1 MSAKN
6 RLSGTPLTDWQYFVV
21 STQTTSWK
29 YPFNRLQTLA
39 ISKTF
44 KVWNTKVVWEYFVI
58 STQWQISKPFQI
70 STPTTSGKFHFQKPY
85 ISWKGSLHPNQI
97 LKRHLNHAKKA
108 VSTPFSQNLPQR
120 RLKTPLKNLHLY
132 W

>member
-70 STPTTSGKFHFQKPY
+70 STPTSSGKFHFQKPY
-85 ISWKGSLHPNQI
+85 LSWKGSLHHNQI

-108 VSTPFSQNLPQR
+108 VSTTFS
-120 RLKTPLKNLHLY
+120 
-132 W
+132 